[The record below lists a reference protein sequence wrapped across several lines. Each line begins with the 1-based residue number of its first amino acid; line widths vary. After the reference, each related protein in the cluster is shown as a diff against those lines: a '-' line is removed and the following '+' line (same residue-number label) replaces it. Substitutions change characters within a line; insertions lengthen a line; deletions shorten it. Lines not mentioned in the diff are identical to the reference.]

1 MRENEKP
8 TLLTR
13 RHILAS
19 GVAMAGT
26 IPFLPITRV
35 AAAPEPGTAK
45 LRLTAGT
52 RTLVVNG
59 KPARVFSLIGP
70 NGKPGITFSPGE
82 RFHVDLANRAGT
94 PTIIHWHGQLPP
106 WTQDG
111 FPWPQTP
118 PIPAG
123 DTQSYDYAPI
133 PGTFWMHSHQGMQ
146 EQSLMTAPLIVHS
159 IEDMRADRQEVVLML
174 HDFSFHTPEE
184 LLAGLTKSN
193 GSQSAMPKSGTGNSM
208 DMSSGS
214 MGAMNMGSGMAM
226 DLNDIDYDAFL
237 ANDRT
242 LADPEVIR
250 TEPGGRVRLR
260 LINAASATEFWI
272 DLGALTG
279 TVVAADGHP
288 VRPVRGTRLPLAIA
302 QRLDVLIDLP
312 GNGAYPIFA
321 QVEGKQART
330 GIVLAASGAP
340 VSRLAA
346 EAAENAPP
354 VDLSLERRLEAV
366 TSLAPRA
373 PDVTHRVILAGA
385 MAPYAWSL
393 NNEYWPNVTP
403 LMITRGQ
410 RVAIE
415 MLNHTMMAHP
425 MHLHGHAFQVVAING
440 ARLAGAMRDT
450 VLVPP
455 MSSVTIAFDADNQR
469 VAIEMLN
476 HTMMAHPMH
485 LHGHAFQVVA
495 IDGSPLA
502 GAMRDTVLVPPMSS
516 VTIAFDA
523 DNPGR
528 WAFHCHILYHQVTGM
543 MTELRYPGII

>member
-1 MRENEKP
+1 
-8 TLLTR
+8 
-13 RHILAS
+13 
-19 GVAMAGT
+19 MAGT
-26 IPFLPITRV
+26 IPFPAITRAV
-35 AAAPEPGTAK
+35 AAPESPAAK
-45 LRLTAGT
+45 LRLTADT
-52 RTLVVNG
+52 RTLDVNG
-59 KPARVFSLIGP
+59 KPARVFGLTGP
-70 NGKPGITFSPGE
+70 NGKPGITLSPGE
-82 RFHVDLANRAGT
+82 RFRVDLVNRADT
-94 PTIIHWHGQLPP
+94 STIIHWHGQLPP

-118 PIPAG
+118 PIPAD
-123 DTQSYDYAPI
+123 DTHSYDYAPI
-133 PGTFWMHSHQGMQ
+133 AGTFWMHSHQGMQ

-159 IEDMRADRQEVVLML
+159 AEDLRADRQEVVLML

-184 LLAGLTKSN
+184 LLAGLTKSDS
-193 GSQSAMPKSGTGNSM
+193 GQSAMPKSSMGNNMNMGSA
-208 DMSSGS
+208 S
-214 MGAMNMGSGMAM
+214 MGAMDMGSGMAM

-260 LINAASATEFWI
+260 LINAASSTEFWI

-279 TVVAADGHP
+279 TVIAADGHP
-288 VRPVRGTRLPLAIA
+288 VRPVRGTRLPLAMA

-321 QVEGKQART
+321 QVEGKRART
-330 GIVLAASGAP
+330 GIILAASGAP

-366 TSLAPRA
+366 TPLAPRA
-373 PDVTHRVILAGA
+373 PDVTHRVILAGG

-393 NNEYWPNVTP
+393 NGEYWPKVTP
-403 LMITRGQ
+403 LMVATGQ
-410 RVAIE
+410 RAAIE
-415 MLNHTMMAHP
+415 MVNRSMMAHP
-425 MHLHGHAFQVVAING
+425 MHMHGPAFQVIALNG
-440 ARLAGAMRDT
+440 APLAGAVRDT

-455 MSSVTIAFDADNQR
+455 M
-469 VAIEMLN
+469 
-476 HTMMAHPMH
+476 
-485 LHGHAFQVVA
+485 G
-495 IDGSPLA
+495 
-502 GAMRDTVLVPPMSS
+502 S

-528 WAFHCHILYHQVTGM
+528 WAFHCHNLYHMMTGM
-543 MTELRYPGII
+543 LTEVRYPGII

>member
-1 MRENEKP
+1 M
-8 TLLTR
+8 LLTR
-13 RHILAS
+13 RQILAS
-19 GVAMAGT
+19 SVAIASA
-26 IPFLPITRV
+26 IPFLTKERA
-35 AAAPEPGTAK
+35 AAAPDPRTAA

-59 KPARVFSLIGP
+59 EPVKVFGLIGP
-70 NGKPGITFSPGE
+70 NGNPGITLSPGE
-82 RFHVDLANRAGT
+82 RFHVDLVNQAGT
-94 PTIIHWHGQLPP
+94 STLVHWHGQLPP
-106 WTQDG
+106 WRQDG

-133 PGTFWMHSHQGMQ
+133 AGTYWMHSHQGMQ

-159 IEDMRADRQEVVLML
+159 AEDMRADQQEVVLML
-174 HDFSFHTPEE
+174 HDFSFRTPEE
-184 LLAGLTKSN
+184 LLAGLTKSS
-193 GSQSAMPKSGTGNSM
+193 GGQSAMPKTAMSDKMNMGSASKGAMNSRT
-208 DMSSGS
+208 
-214 MGAMNMGSGMAM
+214 MGAMNMGHGMAI
-226 DLNDIDYDAFL
+226 DLNDIDFDAFL

-250 TEPGGRVRLR
+250 TESGGRVRLR
-260 LINAASATEFWI
+260 LINGASSTQFWI

-279 TVVAADGHP
+279 TVVAVDGQP
-288 VRPVRGTRLPLAIA
+288 VQPLRGSRLPLAMA

-321 QVEGKQART
+321 QVEGKRART
-330 GIVLAASGAP
+330 GIVLAAPGAP

-346 EAAENAPP
+346 EAADNAPP
-354 VDLSLERRLEAV
+354 VDLSLETRLEAV
-366 TSLAPRA
+366 IPLAPRA

-393 NNEYWPNVTP
+393 NGEYWPNITP
-403 LMITRGQ
+403 LMIAHGQ

-415 MLNHTMMAHP
+415 MVNHSMMAHP

-440 ARLAGAMRDT
+440 APLAGAVRDT

-455 MSSVTIAFDADNQR
+455 M
-469 VAIEMLN
+469 
-476 HTMMAHPMH
+476 
-485 LHGHAFQVVA
+485 G
-495 IDGSPLA
+495 
-502 GAMRDTVLVPPMSS
+502 S

-528 WAFHCHILYHQVTGM
+528 WAFHCHNLYHQVTGM
-543 MTELRYPGII
+543 MTEVRYPAII

>member
-1 MRENEKP
+1 M
-8 TLLTR
+8 LLTR
-13 RHILAS
+13 RQILAS
-19 GVAMAGT
+19 SVAIASA
-26 IPFLPITRV
+26 IPFPTKERA
-35 AAAPEPGTAK
+35 AAAPDPRTAA

-59 KPARVFSLIGP
+59 EPAKVFGLIGP
-70 NGKPGITFSPGE
+70 NGNPGITLSPGE
-82 RFHVDLANRAGT
+82 RFHVDLVNQAGT
-94 PTIIHWHGQLPP
+94 STLVHWHGQLPP
-106 WTQDG
+106 WRQDG

-133 PGTFWMHSHQGMQ
+133 AGTYWMHSHQGMQ

-159 IEDMRADRQEVVLML
+159 AEDMRADQQEVVLML
-174 HDFSFHTPEE
+174 HDFSFRTPEE
-184 LLAGLTKSN
+184 LLAGLTKSS
-193 GSQSAMPKSGTGNSM
+193 GGQSAMPKTAMSDKMNMGSASKGAMNSRT
-208 DMSSGS
+208 
-214 MGAMNMGSGMAM
+214 MGAMNMGPGMAI
-226 DLNDIDYDAFL
+226 DLNDIDFDAFL

-260 LINAASATEFWI
+260 LINGASSTQFWI

-279 TVVAADGHP
+279 TVVAVDGQP
-288 VRPVRGTRLPLAIA
+288 VQPLRGSRLPLAMA

-321 QVEGKQART
+321 QVEGKRART

-346 EAAENAPP
+346 EAADNAPP
-354 VDLSLERRLEAV
+354 VDLSLETRLEAV
-366 TSLAPRA
+366 IPLAPRA

-393 NNEYWPNVTP
+393 NGEYWPNITP
-403 LMITRGQ
+403 LMIAHGQ

-415 MLNHTMMAHP
+415 MVNHSMMAHP

-440 ARLAGAMRDT
+440 APLAGAVRDT

-455 MSSVTIAFDADNQR
+455 M
-469 VAIEMLN
+469 
-476 HTMMAHPMH
+476 
-485 LHGHAFQVVA
+485 G
-495 IDGSPLA
+495 
-502 GAMRDTVLVPPMSS
+502 S

-528 WAFHCHILYHQVTGM
+528 WAFHCHNLYHQATGM
-543 MTELRYPGII
+543 MTEVRYPAII

>member
-1 MRENEKP
+1 
-8 TLLTR
+8 
-13 RHILAS
+13 
-19 GVAMAGT
+19 MAGA
-26 IPFLPITRV
+26 IPFLQMPQAI
-35 AAAPEPGTAK
+35 AAPEPRTAA

-52 RTLVVNG
+52 RTLDVNG
-59 KPARVFSLIGP
+59 KPARVFGLIGP
-70 NGKPGITFSPGE
+70 NGKPGITLSPGE
-82 RFHVDLANRAGT
+82 RFHVDLVNQVDT
-94 PTIIHWHGQLPP
+94 STIIHWHGQLPP
-106 WTQDG
+106 WKQDG

-133 PGTFWMHSHQGMQ
+133 AGTYWMHSHQGMQ
-146 EQSLMTAPLIVHS
+146 EQSLMTAPLIVRS
-159 IEDMRADRQEVVLML
+159 PEDMRADRQEVVLML
-174 HDFSFHTPEE
+174 HDFSFQTPDE

-193 GSQSAMPKSGTGNSM
+193 SSQSAMPKSRMGNM
-208 DMSSGS
+208 AMASGS
-214 MGAMNMGSGMAM
+214 IGNMDSGTMDAMNMASGMAM

-237 ANDRT
+237 ANDRN
-242 LADPEVIR
+242 LADPEVVR

-260 LINAASATEFWI
+260 LINGASASQFWI
-272 DLGALTG
+272 DLGALSG
-279 TVVAADGHP
+279 TVVAVDGHP
-288 VRPVRGTRLPLAIA
+288 VRPVRVKRLPLAMA

-312 GNGAYPIFA
+312 GNDSYPIFA
-321 QVEGKQART
+321 QVEGKRART

-346 EAAENAPP
+346 EAGENAPP

-366 TSLAPRA
+366 MPLTPLA
-373 PDVTHRVILAGA
+373 PDVTHRVVLAGA
-385 MAPYAWSL
+385 MAPYAWSV
-393 NNEYWPNVTP
+393 NGEYWPNVTP
-403 LMITRGQ
+403 LMIATGQ

-415 MLNHTMMAHP
+415 MLNHTMMP
-425 MHLHGHAFQVVAING
+425 
-440 ARLAGAMRDT
+440 
-450 VLVPP
+450 
-455 MSSVTIAFDADNQR
+455 
-469 VAIEMLN
+469 
-476 HTMMAHPMH
+476 HPMH

>member
-1 MRENEKP
+1 M
-8 TLLTR
+8 LLTR
-13 RHILAS
+13 RQILAS
-19 GVAMAGT
+19 SVAIASA
-26 IPFLPITRV
+26 IPFLTKERA
-35 AAAPEPGTAK
+35 AAAPDPRTAA

-59 KPARVFSLIGP
+59 EPAKVFGLIGP
-70 NGKPGITFSPGE
+70 NGNPGITLSPGE
-82 RFHVDLANRAGT
+82 RFHVDLVNQAGT
-94 PTIIHWHGQLPP
+94 STLVHWHGQLPP
-106 WTQDG
+106 WRQDG

-133 PGTFWMHSHQGMQ
+133 AGTYWMHSHQGMQ

-159 IEDMRADRQEVVLML
+159 AEDMRADQQEVVLML
-174 HDFSFHTPEE
+174 HDFSFRTPEE
-184 LLAGLTKSN
+184 LLAGLTKSS
-193 GSQSAMPKSGTGNSM
+193 GGQSAMPKTAMSDKMNMGSASKGAMNSRT
-208 DMSSGS
+208 
-214 MGAMNMGSGMAM
+214 MGAMNMGPGMAM
-226 DLNDIDYDAFL
+226 DLNDIDFDAFL

-260 LINAASATEFWI
+260 LINGASSTQFWI

-279 TVVAADGHP
+279 TVVAVDGHP
-288 VRPVRGTRLPLAIA
+288 VRPVRGSRFPLAMA

-321 QVEGKQART
+321 QVEGKRART

-346 EAAENAPP
+346 EAADNAPP
-354 VDLSLERRLEAV
+354 VDLSLETRLEAV
-366 TSLAPRA
+366 APLAPRA
-373 PDVTHRVILAGA
+373 PDVKHRVILAGA

-393 NNEYWPNVTP
+393 NGEYWPNITP
-403 LMITRGQ
+403 LMIAHGQ

-415 MLNHTMMAHP
+415 MVNHSMMAHP

-440 ARLAGAMRDT
+440 APLAGAVRDT

-455 MSSVTIAFDADNQR
+455 M
-469 VAIEMLN
+469 
-476 HTMMAHPMH
+476 
-485 LHGHAFQVVA
+485 G
-495 IDGSPLA
+495 
-502 GAMRDTVLVPPMSS
+502 S

-528 WAFHCHILYHQVTGM
+528 WAFHCHNLYHQVTGM
-543 MTELRYPGII
+543 MTEVRYPAIF

>member
-425 MHLHGHAFQVVAING
+425 MHLHGHAFQVVAI
-440 ARLAGAMRDT
+440 
-450 VLVPP
+450 
-455 MSSVTIAFDADNQR
+455 
-469 VAIEMLN
+469 
-476 HTMMAHPMH
+476 
-485 LHGHAFQVVA
+485 
-495 IDGSPLA
+495 DGSPLA